1 MRRMSIWVGMMT
13 RTTTLMTT
21 SEYFGPKNVRLA
33 HKISYSDSEDDSWRI
48 RRTAAKLL
56 QAIFGTRNELITNF
70 YDNAAGTLIGRFN
83 EREESVRLEVM
94 DAFEAL
100 LKQTA
105 ISRNAELA
113 VGSRNK
119 RKRSHDMD
127 EDGTDD
133 RCVAST
139 WVSGRVAIS

>member
-1 MRRMSIWVGMMT
+1 MSTWVEMMT
-13 RTTTLMTT
+13 TMMTLMTT
-21 SEYFGPKNVRLA
+21 SECFGTEFVRSA
-33 HKISYSDSEDDSWRI
+33 HKASYSDSEDDSWRI

-94 DAFEAL
+94 DAFGAL

-133 RCVAST
+133 RCV
-139 WVSGRVAIS
+139 VSSRNQ